1 MGTGERHL
9 HLLHPF
15 LYPLDPNQEHLSTGA
30 PAHGEGN
37 AKGFIPSA
45 ESYPKNE
52 ESRTAPATSLE
63 GKSRFAGAELWVVFL
78 QTGSQSKWGIPMCLI
93 TEPTQTG
100 FRCLPAKLSPA
111 DNKVPRALG
120 EAPAHQ
126 ESSPGQFSTRSLVI
140 PFVICLFWDWST
152 TFQPVV
158 HRLLGACGLVRRS
171 L

>member
-15 LYPLDPNQEHLSTGA
+15 LYPLDANQERISTGA

-37 AKGFIPSA
+37 AKGFTPSA

-52 ESRTAPATSLE
+52 EARTAPRTSLE

-78 QTGSQSKWGIPMCLI
+78 QTGSQSKWGFPMCLI
-93 TEPTQTG
+93 TEPAQTG

-111 DNKVPRALG
+111 DNKLPRALG
-120 EAPAHQ
+120 EAPAHR
-126 ESSPGQFSTRSLVI
+126 ESWLPHQDSSQPAAWSFPLSFAFSGTGASL
-140 PFVICLFWDWST
+140 FSLLFTGFWE
-152 TFQPVV
+152 PVD
-158 HRLLGACGLVRRS
+158 
-171 L
+171 